1 MKRRKINASELS
13 KILKE
18 HKRWIDTDE
27 DEGEKADLSDA
38 NLREADLSKADL
50 REANLSGADLTE
62 AYLNDADLSKAD
74 LSKVDLSK
82 AELGEKANLNGAC
95 LRCAYLGYTDLRCAN
110 LNEADLS
117 GAVLSG
123 ANLSGANLRGADL
136 RDADLNE
143 ADLGGADL
151 EAANL
156 ECACLSGA
164 NLSRASLSGSNLS
177 FANLSKVN
185 LRGADLS
192 GADLSDTNLKGA
204 NLLRVRGLTMEQ
216 LSSVE
221 TLCDAE
227 LSSERIKQVR
237 KKYPHL
243 LEKLEEE
250 DYKITLCSSYR
261 ELSVSQIKRMSTVF
275 IKKDQDYGDSDICC
289 HSTINHDYNPKT
301 IKGDKVVV
309 DNTTGLMWHQSGS
322 GRDVW
327 GIHVWEWVKDLNS
340 EEGYAGYR
348 DWRMPTVEE
357 AVSLLESSKKNGD
370 LCIDPV
376 FSKQQDN
383 IWTGD
388 KMDDE
393 DSIAWY
399 ISTFSSI
406 VSADE
411 TYDGDMVIFVRPVR
425 TVLSNDSDK
434 ELAEEDQE
442 EEEELRKPE
451 IITLRSSHNK
461 KLSVS
466 QMESMSNECIRIEI
480 DSKQMLVG
488 HSTIIHN
495 YNLITLG
502 GDKVVVDYATGLMW
516 HQSGSDEYMEW
527 NKTKEWIKKLN
538 KSGYAGYNDWRLPTL
553 EEAVSLL
560 ESNWDDSYIDPV
572 FSIKQCHIWTGDG
585 YKHEYEGGSRAVF
598 VYWTVDFDSGYLENC
613 NQNSDVRPV
622 RSMK

>member
-1 MKRRKINASELS
+1 MGYISDEKLS
-13 KILKE
+13 QILKE
-18 HKRWIDTDE
+18 HKRWCDTDE

-117 GAVLSG
+117 GACLSG

-340 EEGYAGYR
+340 EEGYAGHC

-399 ISTFSSI
+399 ISTFYPST

-411 TYDGDMVIFVRPVR
+411 TCDGDRVIFVRPVR
-425 TVLSNDSDK
+425 TVLSNDSD
-434 ELAEEDQE
+434 EEPEEEDQE

-451 IITLRSSHNK
+451 IITLRSSYK
-461 KLSVS
+461 ASASEVQLV
-466 QMESMSNECIRIEI
+466 SNEYVHIEK
-480 DSKQMLVG
+480 DSKQSLVG